1 VMQAV
6 QARMER
12 AANSWY
18 SVIRG
23 DCLWYISG
31 KDKIY
36 DDPFQWTRL
45 YSANQDQIRDPDLIF
60 PDQRLA
66 VPRMTQKGQ
75 YLVVRGDSFV
85 KIAEKLYGDATRWR
99 GIQEA
104 NMSLL
109 DTMGGLFPG
118 MVLSL
123 P

>member
-1 VMQAV
+1 
-6 QARMER
+6 
-12 AANSWY
+12 
-18 SVIRG
+18 
-23 DCLWYISG
+23 
-31 KDKIY
+31 
-36 DDPFQWTRL
+36 
-45 YSANQDQIRDPDLIF
+45 
-60 PDQRLA
+60 
-66 VPRMTQKGQ
+66 MTQKGQ